1 MKEIGLE
8 LPKRK
13 MAEFQKK
20 MNEMAKANFKALME
34 KSEAKMSKAE
44 IMTLRKM
51 GLSPEFISNMDPDVN
66 PFNDKGLGDKAD
78 FLEVAEKSKI
88 FYEELK
94 ETFRKQEGQMSVSV
108 DEDAIHMTAEEKQA
122 ALSVLEQ
129 PKDFADWTKKK

>member
-1 MKEIGLE
+1 
-8 LPKRK
+8 
-13 MAEFQKK
+13 